1 MTEIGKLNSS
11 SNNAKNENKNPE
23 SKVYYYTSGSA
34 ASCVMSLHLEILPD
48 TLPQKSDVLLRPLSM
63 AGNFSKCNLVNR
75 VY

>member
-34 ASCVMSLHLEILPD
+34 VCIMSLHLEILPD
-48 TLPQKSDVLLRPLSM
+48 TLPQKSDVLLRPLST